1 MMMMMK
7 NLAQQTHHTK
17 TIRDINKNSRIKFQI
32 KLSYELWDNV
42 FNSDNGNDVDIL
54 VNYFLNN

>member
-1 MMMMMK
+1 MIIIII
-7 NLAQQTHHTK
+7 NLAQQTCHTK
-17 TIRDINKNSRIKFQI
+17 SIGDINKNSRIEFQI

-54 VNYFLNN
+54 FNYFLNY

>member
-1 MMMMMK
+1 MK